1 MMSPSKE
8 NLYKRQVILPEIGLS
23 GQQKLSEAKIAIIGC
38 GGLGSTVAVY
48 LAASGVGHIHL
59 VDFDKI
65 DVTNLHRQVFYTLD
79 DVGKSKAKMLSDYI
93 PKISP
98 FVEAT
103 YRQDSITKSTIH
115 KELND
120 SSIIIDCTDSLATK
134 YLLNDYCVI
143 SDKVLVYGSL
153 YKHDGY
159 VATFNFNAEGKQT
172 ANLRDAFPAI
182 PTKHIPNC
190 AEIGTLNTIV
200 GLIAMMQA
208 NEVIKIITNTGNPLI
223 NQILIYN
230 SMENTQFIMKIKAG
244 FSKERIQE
252 IYSKEEYFDA
262 HCEVQEKDLLISAG
276 ELKKK
281 KTDENLQILSVIE
294 DIEIELP
301 FEVNLKIPAS
311 KFDMTTFDMSLKKD
325 IIVVCLKGI
334 SSYRITK
341 IIKTQ
346 LPQAKVYSLKNG
358 IENY

>member
-1 MMSPSKE
+1 MMSPNRE

-38 GGLGSTVAVY
+38 GGLGSTAAVY
-48 LAASGVGHIHL
+48 LAASGIGHIHL

-65 DVTNLHRQVFYTLD
+65 DATNLHRQVFYRLD
-79 DVGKSKAKMLSDYI
+79 DIGKSKAKMLADHI
-93 PKISP
+93 LNISP
-98 FVEAT
+98 FVEVT
-103 YRQDSITKSTIH
+103 YSQDSICKSTIH

-134 YLLNDYCVI
+134 YLLNDFCVI
-143 SDKVLVYGSL
+143 SNKVLVYGSL

-159 VATFNFNAEGKQT
+159 VATFNFNVKEKQT

-182 PTKHIPNC
+182 PAKHIPNC
-190 AEIGTLNTIV
+190 SEIGTLNTIV
-200 GLIAMMQA
+200 GLIATMQA
-208 NEVIKIITNTGNPLI
+208 NEVIKIITNSGKPLI

-244 FSKERIQE
+244 FTKEKIQE

-262 HCEVQEKDLLISAG
+262 NCEIQENDLLINADD
-276 ELKKK
+276 LKKRNAGDK
-281 KTDENLQILSVIE
+281 IQIISVIE
-294 DIEIELP
+294 NIETELP
-301 FEVNLKIPAS
+301 FEVNLKIPNS
-311 KFDMTTFDMSLKKD
+311 KFDIAKFDLDLKKD

-334 SSYRITK
+334 SSYRVTK
-341 IIKTQ
+341 IIKNQ
-346 LPQAKVYSLKNG
+346 FPQAKVYSLKNG

>member
-1 MMSPSKE
+1 MNPSKE
-8 NLYKRQVILPEIGLS
+8 NLYKRQVILPEIGIN

-65 DVTNLHRQVFYTLD
+65 DVTNLHRQVFYSLD
-79 DVGKSKAKMLSDYI
+79 DVGKSKAKILSDHI
-93 PKISP
+93 LKISP
-98 FVEAT
+98 FVALTFSEA
-103 YRQDSITKSTIH
+103 SITKSTIH

-134 YLLNDYCVI
+134 YLLNDFCVI

-159 VATFNFNAEGKQT
+159 VATFNFKAKGKQT

-182 PTKHIPNC
+182 PAKHIPNC

-208 NEVIKIITNTGNPLI
+208 NEVIKIITGAGHPLI

-230 SMENTQFIMKIKAG
+230 SMENTQFNMKIKAG
-244 FSKERIQE
+244 FSKEKIQE
-252 IYSKEEYFDA
+252 IYKNEEYFDA
-262 HCEVQEKDLLISAG
+262 HCEVQENDLLISADD
-276 ELKKK
+276 LKKRSA
-281 KTDENLQILSVIE
+281 DENLQIISVIE
-294 DIEIELP
+294 NIETELP
-301 FEVNLKIPAS
+301 FEVNLKMPSS
-311 KFDMTTFDMSLKKD
+311 KFDITKFDLSLKKD
-325 IIVVCLKGI
+325 IVVVCLKGI
-334 SSYRITK
+334 SSYTVTK
-341 IIKTQ
+341 IIKKQ
-346 LPQAKVYSLKNG
+346 FPQTKVYSLKNG

>member
-8 NLYKRQVILPEIGLS
+8 NLYKRQVILPEIGTS

-79 DVGKSKAKMLSDYI
+79 DIGKSKAKMLSDHI
-93 PKISP
+93 LKISP
-98 FVEAT
+98 FVEVT
-103 YRQDSITKSTIH
+103 YSCDSIIKSTIH

-159 VATFNFNAEGKQT
+159 VATFNFNAKGKQT

-182 PTKHIPNC
+182 PAKHIPNC

-230 SMENTQFIMKIKAG
+230 SMENSQFIMKIKAG

-252 IYSKEEYFDA
+252 IYNKEEYFDVR
-262 HCEVQEKDLLISAG
+262 CEIQENDLLISAD
-276 ELKKK
+276 ELKKR
-281 KTDENLQILSVIE
+281 KTDENVQILSVIE
-294 DIEIELP
+294 NIETELP
-301 FEVNLKIPAS
+301 FGVNLKIPSS
-311 KFDMTTFDMSLKKD
+311 KFDITTFDLNLKKD

-334 SSYRITK
+334 SSYRVTK

-346 LPQAKVYSLKNG
+346 FPQAKVYSLKNG

>member
-1 MMSPSKE
+1 MNPSKE
-8 NLYKRQVILPEIGLS
+8 NLYKRQVILPEIGIN

-38 GGLGSTVAVY
+38 GGLGSTAAVY

-59 VDFDKI
+59 VDFDSI
-65 DVTNLHRQVFYTLD
+65 DVTNLHRQVFYSLD
-79 DVGKSKAKMLSDYI
+79 DVGKSKAKILADHI
-93 PKISP
+93 LKISP
-98 FVEAT
+98 FVAVT
-103 YRQDSITKSTIH
+103 YSCDSITKSTVH

-134 YLLNDYCVI
+134 YLLNDFCVI

-159 VATFNFNAEGKQT
+159 VATFNFNDGGKQT

-182 PTKHIPNC
+182 PQKHIPNC

-200 GLIAMMQA
+200 GLIAIMQA
-208 NEVIKIITNTGNPLI
+208 NEVIKIITNTGSPLT

-230 SMENTQFIMKIKAG
+230 SMENSQFIMKIKAG
-244 FSKERIQE
+244 FSTKRIQE
-252 IYSKEEYFDA
+252 IYKKEEYFDA
-262 HCEVQEKDLLISAG
+262 HCEVQENDLLINAD
-276 ELKKK
+276 ELKKR

-294 DIEIELP
+294 NIETELP

-311 KFDMTTFDMSLKKD
+311 KFDLTRINLSLKKD
-325 IIVVCLKGI
+325 IVIVCLKGI
-334 SSYRITK
+334 SSYRVTK

-346 LPQAKVYSLKNG
+346 FPQARVYSLKNG